1 MFFNLR
7 WRNLSKFSETE
18 NRPSRMGKTEDASE
32 DKKTWRGGQNMKELT
47 RKKSKSALK
56 WRMDFPSEQIKK
68 EKVPNEETDVKSSQ
82 TRES

>member
-1 MFFNLR
+1 
-7 WRNLSKFSETE
+7 
-18 NRPSRMGKTEDASE
+18 
-32 DKKTWRGGQNMKELT
+32 MKELT